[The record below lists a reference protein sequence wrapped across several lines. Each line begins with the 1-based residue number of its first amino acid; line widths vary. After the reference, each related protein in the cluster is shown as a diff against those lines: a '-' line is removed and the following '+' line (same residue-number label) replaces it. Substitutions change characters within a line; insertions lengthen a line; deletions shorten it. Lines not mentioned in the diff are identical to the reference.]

1 MPPETHEWYEK
12 HVQPH
17 ESMLRA
23 WLLSQFPDERDI
35 EDVVQESILR
45 VLRARADREVR
56 APKAFLFAT
65 ARNLVISGARKSIR
79 QGQFS
84 LADFERLEL
93 VEEDETVRS
102 TLVRAEDL
110 EFMAHAIQALPTR
123 CRQVITLRKIYG
135 MSQEQV
141 AKELGI
147 AVGTVEAQ
155 VVIGMRKLG
164 AFFESL
170 ETSKPQSL

>member
-1 MPPETHEWYEK
+1 MLPESHEWYEK

-17 ESMLRA
+17 EPMLRA
-23 WLLSQFPDERDI
+23 WLLSQFPHERDI
-35 EDVVQESILR
+35 EDVVQEAILR
-45 VLRARADREVR
+45 VLKAHAQGDVR

-65 ARNLVISGARKSIR
+65 ARNLVISGARKAVR
-79 QGQFS
+79 QGQFT
-84 LADFERLEL
+84 LADFDRLEL
-93 VEEDETVRS
+93 VDEDETARS
-102 TLVRAEDL
+102 ALVRAEDL
-110 EFMAHAIQALPTR
+110 EFMAHAIQSLPTR

-155 VVIGMRKLG
+155 VVIGMRKLE

-170 ETSKPQSL
+170 ETAGEQPT